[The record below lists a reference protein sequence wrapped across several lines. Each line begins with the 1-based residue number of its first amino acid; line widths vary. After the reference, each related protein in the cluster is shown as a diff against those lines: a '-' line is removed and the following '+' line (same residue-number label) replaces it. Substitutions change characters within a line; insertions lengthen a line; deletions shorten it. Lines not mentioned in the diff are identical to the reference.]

1 VDISIIVPVYKEE
14 KSIVPFLHR
23 IIPVLNKMSLKY
35 EIIFCLDPCPDNS
48 ESILENICSTDSNI
62 KLLVFSRRFGQPA
75 ATIAGLKA
83 SSGRAC
89 VVIDIDL
96 QDPPEL
102 IPDMFS
108 LLGNGTEV
116 VYAKRRTRKGETFIK
131 RFVSYVGY
139 SVINKLSDV
148 DIPRNTGDFRIL
160 SRTVVDHL
168 NSLKETNGFLRGLV
182 AFVGFEQ
189 RSIEYD
195 RDMRFIGSGNYNI
208 FVGSLKIG
216 LNGLI
221 GFSSKPLLIMSISGL
236 VLAFLSFMLGL
247 FYVCQKLAGVE
258 LTPGLSTTVLVVSF
272 LSGVQLLGLGLI
284 GEYVGRIYDEV
295 KGRPMF
301 IIKKQVNFHNTNI

>member
-1 VDISIIVPVYKEE
+1 MY
-14 KSIVPFLHR
+14 
-23 IIPVLNKMSLKY
+23 
-35 EIIFCLDPCPDNS
+35 
-48 ESILENICSTDSNI
+48 
-62 KLLVFSRRFGQPA
+62 
-75 ATIAGLKA
+75 
-83 SSGRAC
+83 
-89 VVIDIDL
+89 
-96 QDPPEL
+96 
-102 IPDMFS
+102 S

-116 VYAKRRTRKGETFIK
+116 VYAKRRTRQGETLIK
-131 RFVSYVGY
+131 RLVSYVGY

-148 DIPRNTGDFRIL
+148 DIPRDTGDFRIL

-182 AFVGFEQ
+182 AFVGFNQ
-189 RSIEYD
+189 QSIEYD
-195 RDMRFIGSGNYNI
+195 RDVRFIGNSNYNV

-221 GFSSKPLLIMSISGL
+221 GFSSKPLLIMSISGF
-236 VLAFLSFMLGL
+236 VLAFLSFTLGL

-301 IIKKQVNFHNTNI
+301 IIKKQVNFQKINL